1 MEIDADRA
9 VARKSLII
17 RIFIAF
23 GDAGWIGG
31 VAAVTRG
38 PLIAAIP
45 IVKDLDESR

>member
-23 GDAGWIGG
+23 GHAQWIAK
-31 VAAVTRG
+31 VAAVNRRVVGSNPT
-38 PLIAAIP
+38 
-45 IVKDLDESR
+45 